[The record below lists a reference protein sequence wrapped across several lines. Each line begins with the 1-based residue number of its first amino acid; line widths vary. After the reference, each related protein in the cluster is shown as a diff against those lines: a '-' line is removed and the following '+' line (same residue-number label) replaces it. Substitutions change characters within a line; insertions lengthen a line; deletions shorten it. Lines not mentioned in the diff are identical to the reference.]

1 MQLHPVVLD
10 ESCLGVPLPWNLYLA
25 SGKVVVNVGDEVPD
39 RARLDE
45 LRRHALFRPE
55 EDSGKATS
63 PETDLRVLMHTL
75 DALCNAPD
83 TSELVAGMHHL
94 VNATLALTRA
104 DPDACLG
111 ITRRMRVG
119 SPALR
124 HCLLSAQLAFG
135 LGERQGLEETD
146 LKALVAA
153 ALTMN
158 MAALPLH
165 DALHG
170 RDKLS
175 PEEQREIGAHP
186 GQAVNILY
194 RAGVTNQTWLNAV
207 FQHHENMDGSGYP
220 AGLPGGDIVAEA
232 RMLRVADLYA
242 AKISGRQYRPPRTSL
257 SAMHYL
263 FGDERRRIDRH
274 MATQLLRRF
283 GFFPPGT
290 LARLENGEIAV
301 VARLRPRA
309 SPLRHMLSFLSADGR
324 PLAYPTER
332 DTLLPEYAVNQ
343 LVEADPNW
351 PAIAW
356 QRIWGYP

>member
-25 SGKVVVNVGDEVPD
+25 SGKVVVKLGDQVSD
-39 RARLDE
+39 RARLEE

-55 EDSGKATS
+55 EDFGGGSS

-75 DALCNAPD
+75 DALGNAAD
-83 TSELVAGMHHL
+83 YSDLVAGMHHI

-111 ITRRMRVG
+111 ITRRMRVAA
-119 SPALR
+119 PALR
-124 HCLLSAQLAFG
+124 HCLLTAQLALG
-135 LGERQGLEETD
+135 LGELLGLEEAN

-158 MAALPLH
+158 IAALRLH
-165 DALHG
+165 DSLHG
-170 RDKLS
+170 QDKLS
-175 PEEQREIGAHP
+175 AEEQSQIHAHP

-194 RAGVTNQTWLNAV
+194 RAGVTNQVWLDAV

-220 AGLPGGDIVAEA
+220 AGLKGGDIVPEA
-232 RMLRVADLYA
+232 RILRVADLYA

-290 LARLENGEIAV
+290 LARLENGETAV

-309 SPLRHMLSFLSADGR
+309 SPLRNMVSFLAADGR
-324 PLAYPTER
+324 VLAYPQER
-332 DTLLPEYAVNQ
+332 DTLLPEFAVSQ
-343 LVEADPNW
+343 LVEADPKW
-351 PAIAW
+351 PAIVW